1 MRQEERRART
11 RAALLKAAAA
21 AFASRGYDG
30 ASVDA
35 IAASVSLSKGAV
47 YANFPTKLDLYLAV
61 VSTVVD
67 QAELRLERVAHGLQ
81 DSKDALTAAGSYFGL
96 GGDVEHASL
105 LSDLWRTAG
114 DHPQIRSVLDRYIE
128 RRRLMLARAAVDA
141 GHTPADAMRLAAT
154 IGRLIDAEF
163 LYRRLGEGSTETA
176 VS

>member
-30 ASVDA
+30 SSVDA

-61 VSTVVD
+61 LSTLVD
-67 QAELRLERVAHGLQ
+67 QAERRLERVAHALHESQ
-81 DSKDALTAAGSYFGL
+81 DALTAARSYFGL

-105 LSDLWRTAG
+105 LSDLWRTAA
-114 DHPQIRSVLDRYIE
+114 DHPQVRAMLDGYVE

-141 GHTPADAMRLAAT
+141 GHAPTEAMQLAAT
-154 IGRLIDAEF
+154 IERLIDAEL
-163 LYRRLGEGSTETA
+163 LYRRLEEVSAKIA